1 MSSPAVTSVRL
12 ADLEPV
18 GLLGDG
24 GQGVVTQVRVP
35 GAFPGPMAFKRY
47 EPGVLRE
54 LEHDVLADM
63 IAHPGH
69 AGPGFRALL
78 ETQLAWPVALVRDE
92 HDTVCGFLMP
102 QAPEVFWGNLH
113 LPNSAGTLTPVRLDY
128 LLNPPEYTN
137 RINLLTSP
145 SLRLNLL
152 LDAARMLLALHAD
165 DVVVGDLSP
174 RNFLFTTF
182 HWRCFLL
189 DCDAMTVRGRSPLPP
204 VETPDW
210 QLPSGEPVG
219 TKAGDRFKFGLM
231 VIRVLCSD
239 QSLRDPEELRP
250 GFPALADLAR
260 QAQLAP
266 DERPGWDEWIDAIE
280 AAKPG
285 ASTAVV
291 MPAPPAPVTAPPAPV
306 TAPVPP
312 PAVPLAPAPPVRP
325 GGASRPLT
333 MRQWAVF
340 ALVLVVVICIIGLV
354 ANKDHQRPADR
365 SGTTSGSTPFDT
377 GAGEDEPTAY
387 PTRTQPTTAPAVPV
401 APSAVGIVTL
411 PAGADGTA
419 VAVGRMFDQYFTG
432 INNRDWDATLAVY
445 DPAGG
450 IVHADNL
457 KERSSFIDS
466 MTTTTDDDVVL
477 WSVQPGGAGVLARIT
492 FRSRQNA
499 GFGPKG
505 SENETCLRWD
515 NTYSLS
521 GDATGY
527 RIYKKT
533 KGTHAPCPSG

>member
-1 MSSPAVTSVRL
+1 MRSPAVTSVRL

-35 GAFPGPMAFKRY
+35 AVFLGPMAFKRY
-47 EPGVLRE
+47 EPGALRE
-54 LEHDVLADM
+54 LDPDALAEM
-63 IAHPGH
+63 IAHPGN

-78 ETQLAWPVALVRDE
+78 ETQLAWPAALVLDE

-102 QAPEVFWGNLH
+102 QAPDVFWGNLH
-113 LPNSAGTLTPVRLDY
+113 LPNSAGMLTPVRLDY

-152 LDAARMLLALHAD
+152 LDVARMLFALHAD

-174 RNFLFTTF
+174 RNFLFTAF

-210 QLPSGEPVG
+210 LLPLGEPTG

-239 QSLRDPEELRP
+239 QSLRDPEALRRD
-250 GFPALADLAR
+250 FPALADLAQR
-260 QAQLAP
+260 AQLAP
-266 DERPGWDEWIDAIE
+266 DKRPDLDEWIDAIE

-285 ASTAVV
+285 ASTVV
-291 MPAPPAPVTAPPAPV
+291 MMPAAPS
-306 TAPVPP
+306 
-312 PAVPLAPAPPVRP
+312 AVPLAAAPTVRP
-325 GGASRPLT
+325 GDALRPRT
-333 MRQWAVF
+333 VRQWAVF
-340 ALVLVVVICIIGLV
+340 ALALLVAISIIGLV
-354 ANKDHQRPADR
+354 VTKNREQSADL
-365 SGTTSGSTPFDT
+365 SGTSSGSAPFANGEG
-377 GAGEDEPTAY
+377 GAMTY
-387 PTRTQPTTAPAVPV
+387 PMRTQTTTAPAV
-401 APSAVGIVTL
+401 AAGPSVVGLVTL
-411 PAGADGTA
+411 PVGADGTA
-419 VAVGRMFDQYFTG
+419 TAVGRMFDRYFTS
-432 INNRDWDATLAVY
+432 INNRDWDAALAVY
-445 DPAGG
+445 DPAGSV
-450 IVHADNL
+450 VHADSF
-457 KERSSFIDS
+457 KERSWFIDS

-477 WSVQPGGAGVLARIT
+477 QSVQPGGARVLARIT
-492 FRSRQNA
+492 FRSRQDA
-499 GFGPKG
+499 GFGPKDNV
-505 SENETCLRWD
+505 NETCTRWD
-515 NTYSLS
+515 DTYSLS

-527 RIYKKT
+527 RIYKKA